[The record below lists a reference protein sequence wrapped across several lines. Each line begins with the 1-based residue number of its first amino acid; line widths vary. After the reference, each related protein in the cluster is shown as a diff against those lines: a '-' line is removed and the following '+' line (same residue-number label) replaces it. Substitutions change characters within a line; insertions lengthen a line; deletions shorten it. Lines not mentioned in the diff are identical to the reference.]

1 MLILPLP
8 SRPDWSRPPVATLV
22 LIGLCVLAFLFQGSD
37 GRRHEEAWR
46 FYGGSSLAGS
56 ELPAYVTDL
65 ARRDPAAAERLGRAL
80 QKRQIEPVW
89 RAMEGDRR
97 FLERLRAGQVITPEA
112 EVYLRWRQDRLRYDA
127 LRQRIVTERFSLKP
141 QEPTAVTLVSH
152 MFLHA
157 GLMHLAGNMAVFFM
171 VGYTVEAALGGW
183 GLLGLFLLGGLGAA
197 IPDVVAPPAG
207 YSLSLGAS
215 GAVSAVMAAYV
226 VLFGWR
232 RINFFYWL
240 LFFFGTARWPA
251 LTILPVWLANEL
263 FQRFILDRDGH
274 VNYLAHFAG
283 LLCGAA
289 LIGIYRW
296 RRGGKTAASVR
307 QVDRREQTE
316 QLRQRAEAGV
326 AKLQFAQAAADY
338 RKLARALPEDG
349 SVAQEYLRVAQ
360 LAGHPELLEDA
371 AGRLIALA
379 GRQPR
384 LVSGPA
390 LAESLDSLYPRL
402 PKLAVGGW
410 GRVVGRLTESGHLD
424 GAEKLLLQLLTRPE
438 TETLFPDLADR
449 LVSALRAAGEADRA
463 ARLGQLLK
471 ARFPAV

>member
-1 MLILPLP
+1 
-8 SRPDWSRPPVATLV
+8 VATLV

-37 GRRHEEAWR
+37 GRRQNDAWR
-46 FYGGSSLAGS
+46 FYGESSLAGS
-56 ELPAYVTDL
+56 ELPAYVADL
-65 ARRDPAAAERLGRAL
+65 SQRDPATADQLGRAL
-80 QKRQIEPVW
+80 KQRRLEPVW
-89 RAMEGDRR
+89 RAMEGDRP
-97 FLERLRAGQVITPEA
+97 FLERLRAGRVIGPEA
-112 EVYLRWRQDRLRYDA
+112 EVYPRWRQDRQRYEA

-171 VGYTVEAALGGW
+171 VGYTVEAALGAW

-197 IPDVVAPPAG
+197 IPDVMAPPAG

-263 FQRFILDRDGH
+263 FQRFVLDRDGH

-289 LIGIYRW
+289 LIGLYRW

-326 AKLQFAQAAADY
+326 AKLQFAQAATDY
-338 RKLARALPEDG
+338 RKLARALPEDSG
-349 SVAQEYLRVAQ
+349 VAQEYLRVAR
-360 LAGHPELLEDA
+360 LAGQPAVLDDA

-384 LVSGPA
+384 QVPGPA
-390 LAESLDSLYPRL
+390 LGEALDSLYPRL
-402 PKLAVGGW
+402 PRLAAGGW
-410 GRVVGRLTESGHLD
+410 GRVIGRLTECGLLD

-438 TETLFPDLADR
+438 GETLGPDLADR
-449 LVSALRAAGEADRA
+449 LTEALRTAGESDRA

-471 ARFPAV
+471 ARFPAA